1 MQQRVSYAIVV
12 PVYNGANSLAELFS
26 RTRATMQAIEATFR
40 MVFVDD
46 CSKDESWETI
56 KALKKQYP
64 AHITAIKLAR
74 NSGQHNA
81 TLCGLHHA
89 NADFAITIDDDLQIP
104 PEEIIKLIARQRD
117 TEADLVYGVFA
128 AKKHAPMRNAGSWM
142 VNKFFHYFANTS
154 GNGSSFRLVS
164 GALAERLRSV
174 NQKYLLLDEVLSWY
188 TSSVANV
195 TVEHQ
200 MRRDGRSGY
209 SAIKLILLTL
219 NYIINYTV
227 LPLRLMTYLG
237 IFGSI
242 TCLVLS
248 IIYIYQK
255 LTFDVELGFT
265 SLIVAIFFSTSLI
278 LFCLGI
284 IGEYISRLYI
294 KDGSPYYVIKEIR

>member
-1 MQQRVSYAIVV
+1 MQRVAYAIVV
-12 PVYNGANSLAELFS
+12 PVYNGVNTLNELFE
-26 RTRATMQAIEATFR
+26 RTKQTMAGIDATFR

-46 CSKDESWETI
+46 CSKDGSWDTI
-56 KALKKQYP
+56 KALKKKHPTQV
-64 AHITAIKLAR
+64 TAIKLAR

-81 TLCGLHHA
+81 TLCGLHHG
-89 NADFAITIDDDLQIP
+89 NADFVVTIDDDLQMP
-104 PEEIIKLIARQRD
+104 PEEIPKLIARQKE
-117 TEADLVYGVFA
+117 TEADLVYGVFDI
-128 AKKHAPMRNAGSWM
+128 KKHAAIRNAGSWF
-142 VNKFFHYFANTS
+142 VNKFFYYFANTS

-164 GALAERLRSV
+164 SNLAERLRNV

-188 TSSVANV
+188 TSSVSNV
-195 TVEHQ
+195 SVSHQ
-200 MRRDGRSGY
+200 HREKGRSGY
-209 SAIKLILLTL
+209 SALKLTLLTF

-237 IFGSI
+237 IFGSLI
-242 TCLVLS
+242 CLILS

-255 LTFDVELGFT
+255 LSYDVELGFT

-284 IGEYISRLYI
+284 IGEYISRLYV

>member
-1 MQQRVSYAIVV
+1 MQRVSYAIIV
-12 PVYNGANSLAELFS
+12 PVYNGADTLEELFD
-26 RTRATMQAIEATFR
+26 RTRLTMDSISATFK

-46 CSKDESWETI
+46 CSKDDSWDTI
-56 KALKKQYP
+56 KTLKKKYP
-64 AHITAIKLAR
+64 QQVTGIKLAR
-74 NSGQHNA
+74 NSGQQNA
-81 TLCGLHHA
+81 TLCGMHHG
-89 NADFAITIDDDLQIP
+89 NADYLITIDDDLQIP
-104 PEEIIKLIARQRD
+104 PEEIIKLIGRQQE
-117 TEADLVYGVFA
+117 TEADLIYGVFA
-128 AKKHAPMRNAGSWM
+128 AKKHDPVRNLGSWFF
-142 VNKFFHYFANTS
+142 NKFFFYFAHTS
-154 GNGSSFRLVS
+154 GKGSSFRLVS

-195 TVEHQ
+195 TVEHFV
-200 MRRDGRSGY
+200 RKKGRSGY
-209 SAIKLILLTL
+209 STFKLLLLTL
-219 NYIINYTV
+219 NYVISYTV

-242 TCLVLS
+242 TCMVLS

-255 LTFDVELGFT
+255 LYNDVELGFT

-284 IGEYISRLYI
+284 IGEYISRLYV

>member
-1 MQQRVSYAIVV
+1 MQRVSYAIVV
-12 PVYNGANSLAELFS
+12 PVFNGAQSVGELFE
-26 RTRATMQAIEATFR
+26 RTKKTMDAIEATFR
-40 MVFVDD
+40 VVFVDD
-46 CSKDESWETI
+46 CSKDDSWGII

-64 AHITAIKLAR
+64 KQVTAIKLAR

-89 NADFAITIDDDLQIP
+89 NADFAITIDDDLQVP
-104 PEEIIKLIARQRD
+104 PEEILKLVARQKE
-117 TEADLVYGVFA
+117 TEADLVYGIFSE
-128 AKKHAPMRNAGSWM
+128 KKHAPLRNAGSWF

-154 GNGSSFRLVS
+154 GEGSSFRLVS
-164 GALAERLRSV
+164 GGLAERLRNV

-188 TSSVANV
+188 TASVANV
-195 TVEHQ
+195 AVEHQ
-200 MRRDGRSGY
+200 LRTKGRSGY
-209 SAIKLILLTL
+209 SAIKLVLLTL

-242 TCLVLS
+242 ICLVLS

-255 LTFDVELGFT
+255 LSYDVELGFT

-284 IGEYISRLYI
+284 IGEYISRLYT
-294 KDGSPYYVIKEIR
+294 KDGSSYYVIKEIR

>member
-1 MQQRVSYAIVV
+1 
-12 PVYNGANSLAELFS
+12 
-26 RTRATMQAIEATFR
+26 
-40 MVFVDD
+40 MVLVDD
-46 CSKDESWETI
+46 CSNDGSWETI
-56 KALKKQYP
+56 KILKQKYP
-64 AHITAIKLAR
+64 EEITAIKLAR

-81 TLCGLHHA
+81 TLCGLHHGY
-89 NADFAITIDDDLQIP
+89 ADFVITIDDDLQIA
-104 PEEIIKLIARQRD
+104 PEEILKLIARYAE
-117 TEADLVYGVFA
+117 TEADLVYGLFSQ
-128 AKKHAPMRNAGSWM
+128 KKHSHIRNAGSRI

-164 GALAERLRSV
+164 GGLAEKLKNV

-195 TVEHQ
+195 TVEHAD
-200 MRRDGRSGY
+200 RKAGRSGY
-209 SAIKLILLTL
+209 STFKLVLLTL

-242 TCLVLS
+242 ICLVLS

-255 LTFDVELGFT
+255 LSYDVELGFT

-284 IGEYISRLYI
+284 IGEYISRLYS
-294 KDGSPYYVIKEIR
+294 KDGASYYVIKEIR